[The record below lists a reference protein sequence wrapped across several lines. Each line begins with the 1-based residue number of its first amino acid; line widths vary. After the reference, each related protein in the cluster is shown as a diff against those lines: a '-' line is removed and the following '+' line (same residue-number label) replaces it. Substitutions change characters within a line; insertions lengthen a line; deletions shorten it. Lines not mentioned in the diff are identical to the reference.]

1 MHLLYV
7 HGLGGSLRAQPEI
20 EAVFLPVGFRV
31 VRIPVPY
38 HDNPLELFGRLAT
51 LTFTDLC
58 PWIHE
63 GAETLIRT
71 AQLFAPEEYAVVGDS
86 LGGFISVVA
95 AQRDSRISHC
105 VLLACSG
112 DICDA
117 ATRLHRLNR
126 ALALVVGR
134 FAPGDGEDLKT
145 GAHKAASGESSSQR
159 EFELVDTLNPDRL
172 SRLCNLLIL
181 GDKRDP
187 VAPEAV
193 CLRFAQRVR
202 NATVRMVY
210 DEGRHHPI
218 GKDALE
224 RYALPFLRDQ
234 PVPPVLMVTSKRRT
248 LAGIERL
255 LFAVQETLRRR
266 SRGRNRPAP

>member
-1 MHLLYV
+1 M
-7 HGLGGSLRAQPEI
+7 GLG
-20 EAVFLPVGFRV
+20 
-31 VRIPVPY
+31 VRFGRSRKLKRFSCPQASGWFESRCPTTTI
-38 HDNPLELFGRLAT
+38 LWRLFGRLAT
-51 LTFTDLC
+51 LTFADFCL
-58 PWIHE
+58 WIHE
-63 GAETLIRT
+63 GAERLLRT

-95 AQRDSRISHC
+95 AQHDSRISHC
-105 VLLACSG
+105 VLLGCSG

-117 ATRLHRLNR
+117 ASRLHRLNR
-126 ALALVVGR
+126 VLALVVGR
-134 FAPGDGEDLKT
+134 FAPGDSEDLKT
-145 GAHKAASGESSSQR
+145 AARKAASGESSSQR

-172 SRLCNLLIL
+172 SCLRNLLIL

-187 VAPEAV
+187 VAPEVV

-234 PVPPVLMVTSKRRT
+234 PVPTALMVPSKRRM
-248 LAGIERL
+248 LAGIETL
-255 LFAVQETLRRR
+255 LIALLKALCGAAREVRI
-266 SRGRNRPAP
+266 GPAP

>member
-20 EAVFLPVGFRV
+20 EAVFLPAGFRV
-31 VRIPVPY
+31 VRIPVLY
-38 HDNPLELFGRLAT
+38 HDNPLALFARLAT
-51 LTFTDLC
+51 LTFADLC
-58 PWIHE
+58 LWIHE
-63 GAETLIRT
+63 GADTLIRT
-71 AQLFAPEEYAVVGDS
+71 AQLFAPEEYVVVGDS

-105 VLLACSG
+105 ILLACSG

-126 ALALVVGR
+126 TLAFFVGR
-134 FAPGDGEDLKT
+134 FAPGNSEDLKT
-145 GAHKAASGESSSQR
+145 AARKAAGGESSSQR

-172 SRLCNLLIL
+172 SRLRNLLIL

-193 CLRFAQRVR
+193 SLRFAQRVR

-218 GKDALE
+218 GKDPLE
-224 RYALPFLRDQ
+224 RYALPFSRDQ
-234 PVPPVLMVTSKRRT
+234 PVPPVSMIPSKRRM

-255 LFAVQETLRRR
+255 LIALRDTLRRHP
-266 SRGRNRPAP
+266 RGPNRPAP

>member
-1 MHLLYV
+1 M
-7 HGLGGSLRAQPEI
+7 
-20 EAVFLPVGFRV
+20 
-31 VRIPVPY
+31 
-38 HDNPLELFGRLAT
+38 
-51 LTFTDLC
+51 
-58 PWIHE
+58 
-63 GAETLIRT
+63 RT

-95 AQRDSRISHC
+95 AQHDSRISHC

-126 ALALVVGR
+126 ALAFVVGR
-134 FAPGDGEDLKT
+134 FAPGDSEDLKI
-145 GAHKAASGESSSQR
+145 AARKAASDESSCQR
-159 EFELVDTLNPDRL
+159 EFEVVDTLYPDRL
-172 SRLCNLLIL
+172 SRLRNLLIL

-234 PVPPVLMVTSKRRT
+234 PVPTALMVTSKRRMV
-248 LAGIERL
+248 AGIERL
-255 LFAVQETLRRR
+255 LIALQGTLRRR
-266 SRGRNRPAP
+266 SRGPNRPAP

>member
-1 MHLLYV
+1 
-7 HGLGGSLRAQPEI
+7 
-20 EAVFLPVGFRV
+20 
-31 VRIPVPY
+31 
-38 HDNPLELFGRLAT
+38 
-51 LTFTDLC
+51 
-58 PWIHE
+58 
-63 GAETLIRT
+63 
-71 AQLFAPEEYAVVGDS
+71 S

-134 FAPGDGEDLKT
+134 FAPGDSEDLKT
-145 GAHKAASGESSSQR
+145 AARRAANGGESTSQR

-172 SRLCNLLIL
+172 SRLRNLLIL

-193 CLRFAQRVR
+193 CLGFAQR
-202 NATVRMVY
+202 
-210 DEGRHHPI
+210 
-218 GKDALE
+218 
-224 RYALPFLRDQ
+224 
-234 PVPPVLMVTSKRRT
+234 
-248 LAGIERL
+248 
-255 LFAVQETLRRR
+255 
-266 SRGRNRPAP
+266 